1 LSLAS
6 FSTRRPVTIVMV
18 YLGVA
23 LLGAIGLSRLHQ
35 DLFPPITF
43 PEVTVVTNYFN
54 AAPEEIETLVTKPL
68 EEAIS
73 SVNGL
78 RSIRSVSQEG
88 KSVVHVSFDW
98 GIDVDFA
105 ALAVREKIDLVK
117 DKLPR
122 DATEPVVVKFDP
134 LAQPVMLLSLTGK
147 GSLVELKDLAVT
159 TIKDVLEKTEGVASA
174 TISGGLDREI
184 LIEVDQGRLYAS
196 GLSILALT
204 ESLERTNLSYPAGT
218 IKKGLYEHLIR
229 TMGEFETLEDISFS
243 VAGTDRSDR
252 IYVPQGGF
260 VERAKFGPR
269 DTLESKRLEQ
279 EKERPKKRLILFN
292 DIATVSDSVK
302 ERESISR
309 YDGKENI
316 TIAIQKQAGQ
326 NNVRI
331 AQEIRQSLGKLQ
343 EELRLREANLEI
355 VLDSSIFIK
364 DAIAFVADAA
374 WQGALL
380 AFITLLI
387 FLRSAS
393 TAFIVTL
400 AIPISILGV
409 FFLMFL
415 RGITINIMSLG
426 GLALGAGM
434 MVDQGI
440 VIIDN
445 IFRHRELGENTLN
458 AAIKGTDEVLWPVFT
473 STLTA
478 IAVFFPLILFVPGV
492 PGQIFGDLAWTVILA
507 QVVSLIVSVTL
518 EPMLAVYIKVKKKV
532 NSEGKGSAARIA
544 GFLSRG
550 GVAGGIAIILIG
562 TTFIFLLSMGVF
574 MNLNRE
580 VLPKVD
586 QGTFLVNVELPV
598 GSKIEGTDAAVKVIE
613 NEFVKIPEIAHR
625 NVTVGAS
632 KEESTAGAVDV
643 ETRGSHQAQIAV
655 TLNEK
660 RTRTTLEVV
669 DDLRHLISKLDLG
682 TARVDFVLQ
691 ERQFEI
697 AGGGQPIQIEVQG
710 YDLETLEKLVLSVKE
725 AIRNVPGVFNVVD
738 DEPEPSPE
746 TKIDIDKRKAALFGI
761 SALDIA
767 IATRTAIDGD
777 VPTKFR
783 EKGREVDIRVRLRE
797 EDRRNMEKLTNLLI
811 HSEPFEIEV
820 PVNEMATV
828 TQGLGPS
835 EIRHRDQQRTI
846 MVEAGILPGHEKNQV
861 LVAVAQ
867 AIQSLKTPDGFVA
880 RLGGEAKEIQESFS
894 RVIFALIL
902 SLILV
907 YMIMAAQFESFL
919 HPFVIMLT
927 VPLGLIGVSFALFIS
942 KTSLNL
948 VSLLGIILLGGIV
961 VNNGIV
967 LVDFINASR
976 REGSPIVQA
985 CIESVQVRFRPL
997 MMSALGNI
1005 IGLFPLALGLGK
1017 GAELMSPLAIA
1028 VMGGLISSFFLT
1040 LFVVP
1045 ALYILFETTIAKIR
1059 GQQIV

>member
-1 LSLAS
+1 
-6 FSTRRPVTIVMV
+6 MV
-18 YLGVA
+18 YLGVV
-23 LLGAIGLSRLHQ
+23 LLGLIGLSRLHL

-43 PEVTVVTNYFN
+43 PEVTIVTTYFN

-68 EEAIS
+68 EETVS

-78 RSIRSVSQEG
+78 RSIRSDSQEG
-88 KSVVHVSFDW
+88 KSIIHVGFDW

-122 DATEPVVVKFDP
+122 DASEPVVVKFDP

-147 GSLVELKDLAVT
+147 GSLVSLKDLAVT

-174 TISGGLDREI
+174 TVSGGLDREI

-229 TMGEFETLEDISFS
+229 TIGEFETLEDISFS

-269 DTLESKRLEQ
+269 DTIESKRLEQ
-279 EKERPKKRLILFN
+279 EKERPKKRLILFK
-292 DIATVSDSVK
+292 DVATVKDSIK
-302 ERESISR
+302 EQESISR
-309 YDGKENI
+309 YDGRENI

-326 NNVRI
+326 NNVNI
-331 AQEIRQSLGKLQ
+331 AREIRETLKKLE
-343 EELRLREANLEI
+343 EELRLREAHIEI
-355 VLDSSIFIK
+355 VLDSSVFIK
-364 DAIAFVADAA
+364 DAISFVADAA

-380 AFITLLI
+380 AFVTLLF
-387 FLRSAS
+387 FLRSFT
-393 TAFIVTL
+393 TALIVTL

-440 VIIDN
+440 VVIDN
-445 IFRHRELGENTLN
+445 IFRHRERGAHHFE
-458 AAIKGTDEVLWPVFT
+458 AAVKGTEEVLWPVFS

-507 QVVSLIVSVTL
+507 QAVSLIVSVTL
-518 EPMLAVYIKVKKKV
+518 EPMLAVYIKTERKAAF
-532 NSEGKGSAARIA
+532 EGKGSAARLERFFGPGKVGTAIA
-544 GFLSRG
+544 
-550 GVAGGIAIILIG
+550 
-562 TTFIFLLSMGVF
+562 FILLSTTVLFAMSLGVF
-574 MNLNRE
+574 GQLNRE

-586 QGTFLVNVELPV
+586 QGTFLMNVELPV
-598 GSKIEGTDAAVKVIE
+598 GAKLEATDQIVKSVE
-613 NEFVKIPEIAHR
+613 DTLVKIPELAHR
-625 NVTVGAS
+625 NVTIGAS
-632 KEESTAGAVDV
+632 KEESAAGVVEV

-655 TLNEK
+655 TL
-660 RTRTTLEVV
+660 RDDRDRTTVEVV
-669 DDLRHLISKLDLG
+669 DDLRRQISRLDLG
-682 TARVDFVLQ
+682 AARIDFVLQ
-691 ERQFEI
+691 ERQFEVV
-697 AGGGQPIQIEVQG
+697 GGAQPVQIEVQG
-710 YDLETLEKLVLSVKE
+710 YDFDMLRKLVQNAKDAVRK
-725 AIRNVPGVFNVVD
+725 IPGVFNVVD
-738 DEPEPSPE
+738 DEPAPSPE

-767 IATRTAIDGD
+767 IATRTAVDGD
-777 VPTKFR
+777 VPSKFR
-783 EKGREVDIRVRLRE
+783 EKGREIDIRVRLRE
-797 EDRRNMEKLTNLLI
+797 EDRQNTEKLQNLLI

-820 PVNEMATV
+820 PIKEMAAI

-835 EIRHRDQQRTI
+835 EVRHRDQQRTV
-846 MVEAGILPGHEKNQV
+846 MVQAGVLPGHEKNAV
-861 LVAVAQ
+861 LSAVADT
-867 AIQSLKTPDGFVA
+867 IRSLDVPEGFAVTLA
-880 RLGGEAKEIQESFS
+880 GEAQEIQESFS
-894 RVIFALIL
+894 RVLFALVL

-927 VPLGLIGVSFALFIS
+927 VPLGLIGVSFALLVT

-967 LVDFINASR
+967 LIDFINASR
-976 REGSPIVQA
+976 RDGKSIVHA
-985 CIESVQVRFRPL
+985 CIESVQVRTRPL
-997 MMSALGNI
+997 LMSAFGNI

-1017 GAELMSPLAIA
+1017 GSELMSPLAIA

-1045 ALYILFETTIAKIR
+1045 ALYVLFEGLISKIR
-1059 GQQIV
+1059 R

>member
-1 LSLAS
+1 
-6 FSTRRPVTIVMV
+6 MV

-78 RSIRSVSQEG
+78 RSIRSISQEG
-88 KSVVHVSFDW
+88 KSVVHVGFDW

-147 GSLVELKDLAVT
+147 GSLIELKELAAGP
-159 TIKDVLEKTEGVASA
+159 IKDVLEKTEGVASA

-204 ESLERTNLSYPAGT
+204 QSLERTNLSYPAGT

-279 EKERPKKRLILFN
+279 EKERPKKRLILFK
-292 DIATVSDSVK
+292 DIAVVKDSIK
-302 ERESISR
+302 EQESISR

-331 AQEIRQSLGKLQ
+331 AKEIRETLKKLD
-343 EELRLREANLEI
+343 EELRSREANLEI
-355 VLDSSIFIK
+355 ILDSSIFIK
-364 DAIAFVADAA
+364 DAIAFVADSA

-380 AFITLLI
+380 AFITMLI

-409 FFLMFL
+409 FFLMFI

-445 IFRHRELGENTLN
+445 IFRHREMGENTLN
-458 AAIKGTDEVLWPVFT
+458 AAIKGTDEVLWPVFS

-507 QVVSLIVSVTL
+507 QVVSLIVSLTL
-518 EPMLAVYIKVKKKV
+518 EPMLAVYIKVQKKV
-532 NSEGKGSAARIA
+532 DLEGKGSADRFAALISK
-544 GFLSRG
+544 GSI
-550 GVAGGIAIILIG
+550 AGGIAVILIG
-562 TTFIFLLSMGVF
+562 TTLLFLFSLGIFMKLD
-574 MNLNRE
+574 RE

-586 QGTFLVNVELPV
+586 QGTFLINVELPV
-598 GSKIEGTDAAVKVIE
+598 GSKLEATDTVVKIVE
-613 NEFVKIPEIAHR
+613 TELTKIPEIAHR
-625 NVTVGAS
+625 NVTIGSA
-632 KEESTAGAVDV
+632 KEESSAGTVQV

-655 TLNEK
+655 ALNEK
-660 RTRTTLEVV
+660 RARTTLEVV
-669 DDLRHLISKLDLG
+669 DDLRRLISKLDLG
-682 TARVDFVLQ
+682 AARIDFIQ
-691 ERQFEI
+691 QDRQFEV
-697 AGGGQPIQIEVQG
+697 AGGAQPIQIEVQG
-710 YDLETLEKLVLSVKE
+710 YDLNVLEKLVQSVKE
-725 AIRNVPGVFNVVD
+725 AVRSIPGAFNVVD

-783 EKGREVDIRVRLRE
+783 EKGREVDIRVRVRE
-797 EDRRNMEKLTNLLI
+797 EDRQNTEKLKNLLI

-820 PVNEMATV
+820 PINEMATV

-835 EIRHRDQQRTI
+835 EIRHHDQQRTI
-846 MVEAGILPGHEKNQV
+846 MVQAGILPGYEKNQV
-861 LVAVAQ
+861 LANVAS
-867 AIQSLKTPDGFVA
+867 AIQTLKIPEGFAA
-880 RLGGEAKEIQESFS
+880 RSGGEAKEIQESFS
-894 RVIFALIL
+894 RVIFALVL
-902 SLILV
+902 ALILV

-919 HPFVIMLT
+919 HPLVIMLT
-927 VPLGLIGVSFALFIS
+927 VPLGLIGVSFALLLTR
-942 KTSLNL
+942 TSLNL

-967 LVDFINASR
+967 LIDFINASR
-976 REGSPIVQA
+976 REGHPIVHA

-1017 GAELMSPLAIA
+1017 GAELMQPLAIA

-1040 LFVVP
+1040 LLVVP
-1045 ALYILFETTIAKIR
+1045 ALYILFESAIAKIR
-1059 GQQIV
+1059 GQKLDLWR